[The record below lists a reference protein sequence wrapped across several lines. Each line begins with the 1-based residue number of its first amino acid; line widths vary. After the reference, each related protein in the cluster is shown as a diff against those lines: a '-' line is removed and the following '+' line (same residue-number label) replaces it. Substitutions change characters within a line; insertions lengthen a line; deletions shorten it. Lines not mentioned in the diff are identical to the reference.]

1 MPFNVLLQEQN
12 HDLVAK
18 LEAVRGHGPATSHRG
33 DRDEEIEEQL
43 FALDRQLRD
52 KTAQITLLQVRTPAN
67 SCAAYPAQYACAC
80 GRCQCVHVVFLC
92 LRVFRGGVTLSTHVE
107 AEPVRANARQAGRGA

>member
-1 MPFNVLLQEQN
+1 MRAGVVWCIALPLTVLLQEQN

-67 SCAAYPAQYACAC
+67 SRAPYSAQCAGAC
-80 GRCQCVHVVFLC
+80 VVTVSVC
-92 LRVFRGGVTLSTHVE
+92 M
-107 AEPVRANARQAGRGA
+107 